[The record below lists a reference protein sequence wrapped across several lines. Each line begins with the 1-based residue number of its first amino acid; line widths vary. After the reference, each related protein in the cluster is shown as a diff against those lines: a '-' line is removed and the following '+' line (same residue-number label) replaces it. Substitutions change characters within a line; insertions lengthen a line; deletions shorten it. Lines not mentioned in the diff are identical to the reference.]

1 MFLKEMGVL
10 MESYIDAD
18 DPGQWV
24 LGVGATLDGDAKTRL
39 SLVDDHAS
47 QLLRLDRL
55 LLVGRL

>member
-1 MFLKEMGVL
+1 MGVL